1 MATDLGS
8 AYVQIVPS
16 AKGISGSISKL
27 LGGEVDSAGKS
38 AGASLGGALKAGII
52 GALGAGALG
61 LGAILK
67 SAIPAGADLQQSFG
81 GLDTIYDGAQASA
94 KRFASQAYKAGI
106 SANTY
111 AEQAVSMG
119 ASLKQALGGDSTKAI
134 NMANVAILDMTDNAA
149 KMGTDIGV
157 IQQTYQ
163 SLARGNYAMLDNL
176 KLGFGGT
183 KAEMERLLTTAE
195 GLPSAMGRKFDISNY
210 ADVVEA
216 IHLVQESMGL
226 SGVAAAEAQNTYYGS
241 LAAMKAATSNF
252 LADLSLGE
260 DIEPSLIELM
270 ETTSTFLFGNLFPM
284 VRRVFKGLPTMLGI
298 LLSEGL
304 SRAFGSEISGK
315 VMGELN
321 KIGEII
327 LTFYDM
333 TFGSLSAKDNIDM
346 LKKVGFSP
354 EVASDIV
361 SLSGQIGSV
370 ITSFYDMIFGSLS
383 AKDNIDFM
391 TKMGINEGTATS
403 IVNFANTIRTGFEG
417 VWSTVQTLFGQVP
430 GFFSSIIG
438 ALGPVITTIMDGI
451 SKLDFSGIQTLI
463 TAVLPAVQA
472 GFQTFM
478 SIVSPAIDSVV
489 QSFVAMWNAAQPLI
503 SILSGALMP
512 AFQILGSFLGGVVK
526 GVLEG
531 VKFAFDALKV
541 AIEFLTP
548 VVDFLVQALNFVQ
561 PVLSTIA
568 EWIGVAIGMFGN
580 LGTAG
585 QGLSAFTKSAW
596 TNIQS
601 AIQTAGNIIRTVI
614 DWIKLAFSG
623 AGNAVGV
630 LKNVFSLAWMGI
642 QDAIQVAKGVIDGV
656 ISGIKGA
663 FTSFQSVVSSVGSA
677 VGGIISNITSTIT
690 GLANIDISGAGA
702 AIMNGF
708 LGGLKS
714 AWGAVTDFVGGIA
727 GWIAKNKG
735 PISYDRVLLKPA
747 GLAIME
753 GLNTNLKVGFKDV
766 MGTVSGMAGA
776 IAKPFENQSLA
787 YDMTSSSSIDV
798 RRNLLSTTGD
808 LAGSESGTSLVAR
821 LANIERFLSAL
832 VDKELAVY
840 LDGEKMAQN
849 SYKYQGAI
857 MAREGI

>member
-27 LGGEVDSAGKS
+27 LGGEVESAGRS
-38 AGASLGGALKAGII
+38 AGSSLGASLVSALSGALAAAGIGKII
-52 GALGAGALG
+52 GSAL
-61 LGAILK
+61 
-67 SAIPAGADLQQSFG
+67 SAGADLQQSFG
-81 GLDTIYDGAQASA
+81 GLDTIYDGAQESA
-94 KRFASQAYKAGI
+94 KQFAKEAYKAGI

-134 NMANVAILDMTDNAA
+134 NMANVAIMDMTDNAA
-149 KMGTDIGV
+149 KMGTDIGI

-226 SGVAAAEAQNTYYGS
+226 TGVAAAEAENTYTGS
-241 LAAMKAATSNF
+241 LAAMKASWANTLAGLSLGENITPQLQALASTTSNF
-252 LADLSLGE
+252 L
-260 DIEPSLIELM
+260 
-270 ETTSTFLFGNLFPM
+270 FGNFIPM
-284 VRRVFKGLPTMLGI
+284 VGNVFKGLPTAIGTFIAEASPLVAQQFQGLFSSLGMSVDLTPITSKFQGI
-298 LLSEGL
+298 LTAFQPVIAGL
-304 SRAFGSEISGK
+304 QTAFGQ
-315 VMGELN
+315 L
-321 KIGEII
+321 
-327 LTFYDM
+327 
-333 TFGSLSAKDNIDM
+333 
-346 LKKVGFSP
+346 
-354 EVASDIV
+354 
-361 SLSGQIGSV
+361 
-370 ITSFYDMIFGSLS
+370 
-383 AKDNIDFM
+383 
-391 TKMGINEGTATS
+391 
-403 IVNFANTIRTGFEG
+403 
-417 VWSTVQTLFGQVP
+417 P
-430 GFFSSIIG
+430 GFFSAIG
-438 ALGPVITTIMDGI
+438 AAVGPVITTIMDGI
-451 SKLDFSGIQTLI
+451 ARMDFSGFQSLI
-463 TAVLPAVQA
+463 SAILPALQA

-489 QSFVAMWNAAQPLI
+489 QSFVSMWNAAQPLI
-503 SILSGALMP
+503 TILSGALMP
-512 AFQILGSFLGGVVK
+512 VLQILGSFLGGVVK
-526 GVLEG
+526 GALEG
-531 VKFAFDALKV
+531 VGFAFDALKV

-585 QGLSAFTKSAW
+585 EGLSAFIKSAW

-601 AIQTAGNIIRTVI
+601 AIQTAGNIIGTVI

-623 AGNAVGV
+623 AGNAVDV

-642 QDAIQVAKGVIDGV
+642 QDAIKVAKDIIDGV
-656 ISGIKGA
+656 IKGVKSA
-663 FTSFQSVVSSVGSA
+663 FTSFQDVVSSVGKA
-677 VGGIISNITSTIT
+677 VNGVIDTVVSTIKEV
-690 GLANIDISGAGA
+690 ANIDISGAGK
-702 AIMNGF
+702 AIMDGF

-714 AWGAVTDFVGGIA
+714 AWEGVKSFVGGIA
-727 GWIAKNKG
+727 DWIAKNKG

-747 GLAIME
+747 GLAIMQ
-753 GLNTNLKVGFKDV
+753 GLNTNLQVGFKDV

-787 YDMTSSSSIDV
+787 YDMTSSASVDV
-798 RRNLLSTTGD
+798 RRNLLSSTGD
-808 LAGSESGTSLVAR
+808 LAGSDGGSSLSAR
-821 LANIERFLSAL
+821 LANIERFLSVL

-840 LDGEKMAQN
+840 LDGEKLAQN
-849 SYKYQGAI
+849 SYMHQGAI

>member
-27 LGGEVDSAGKS
+27 LGGEVDSAGRS
-38 AGASLGGALKAGII
+38 AGASLGASLVSALSGALAAAGIGKI
-52 GALGAGALG
+52 ISSAL
-61 LGAILK
+61 
-67 SAIPAGADLQQSFG
+67 SAGADLQQSFG
-81 GLDTIYDGAQASA
+81 GLDTIYDGAQESA
-94 KRFASQAYKAGI
+94 KRFAKEAYKAGV

-119 ASLKQALGGDSTKAI
+119 ASLKQSLGGDSTKAI
-134 NMANVAILDMTDNAA
+134 NMANKAIMDMTDNAA

-163 SLARGNYAMLDNL
+163 SLSRGNYAMLDNL

-183 KAEMERLLTTAE
+183 KSEMERLLKTAE

-216 IHLVQESMGL
+216 IHLVQESMGIA
-226 SGVAAAEAQNTYYGS
+226 GVAAAEAQDTYSGS
-241 LAAMKAATSNF
+241 LAAMKASWENTLAGLALGENITPQLQALATTTSNF
-252 LADLSLGE
+252 L
-260 DIEPSLIELM
+260 
-270 ETTSTFLFGNLFPM
+270 FGNFFPM
-284 VRRVFKGLPTMLGI
+284 VSNIFKGLPSAIGMFIAEASPLVAQQFQGLFSSLGMSVDLSPIISKFQGI
-298 LLSEGL
+298 LTAFQPVITGL
-304 SRAFGSEISGK
+304 QTAFGQ
-315 VMGELN
+315 L
-321 KIGEII
+321 
-327 LTFYDM
+327 
-333 TFGSLSAKDNIDM
+333 
-346 LKKVGFSP
+346 
-354 EVASDIV
+354 
-361 SLSGQIGSV
+361 
-370 ITSFYDMIFGSLS
+370 
-383 AKDNIDFM
+383 
-391 TKMGINEGTATS
+391 
-403 IVNFANTIRTGFEG
+403 
-417 VWSTVQTLFGQVP
+417 P

-438 ALGPVITTIMDGI
+438 ALEPVITTIMDGI
-451 SKLDFSGIQTLI
+451 SKLDFSGIQILI
-463 TAVLPAVQA
+463 ESVLPAVQA
-472 GFQTFM
+472 GFQNFM
-478 SIVSPAIDSVV
+478 AIVSPAIDSVV

-512 AFQILGSFLGGVVK
+512 VFQILGAFLGGVVK

-585 QGLSAFTKSAW
+585 QGLSAFIKSAW

-630 LKNVFSLAWMGI
+630 LKNVFSLAWIGI
-642 QDAIQVAKGVIDGV
+642 QDAIRVAKGVIDGV

-663 FTSFQSVVSSVGSA
+663 FKGFQSVVSSVGSA
-677 VGGIISNITSTIT
+677 VGGIIGSITSTIT

-702 AIMNGF
+702 AIMDGF

-727 GWIAKNKG
+727 GWIAENKG

-787 YDMTSSSSIDV
+787 YDMTSSASVDV
-798 RRNLLSTTGD
+798 RRNLLSSTGD

-821 LANIERFLSAL
+821 LANIERFLAAL

-849 SYKYQGAI
+849 SYMHQGAI

>member
-27 LGGEVDSAGKS
+27 LGGEVDSAGRTAGS
-38 AGASLGGALKAGII
+38 SLGASLVSALSGALAAAGIGKII
-52 GALGAGALG
+52 GSAL
-61 LGAILK
+61 
-67 SAIPAGADLQQSFG
+67 SAGADLQQSFG
-81 GLDTIYDGAQASA
+81 GLDTIYDGAQESA
-94 KRFASQAYKAGI
+94 KKFAKEAYKAGI

-119 ASLKQALGGDSTKAI
+119 ASLKQALGGDSTKGI
-134 NMANVAILDMTDNAA
+134 NMANMAIMDMTDNAA

-183 KAEMERLLTTAE
+183 KSEMERLLATAE

-226 SGVAAAEAQNTYYGS
+226 TGVAAAEAENTYTGS
-241 LAAMKAATSNF
+241 LAAMKASWANTLAGLSLGENIAPQLQALVSTTSNF
-252 LADLSLGE
+252 L
-260 DIEPSLIELM
+260 
-270 ETTSTFLFGNLFPM
+270 FGNFIPM
-284 VRRVFKGLPTMLGI
+284 VGNVFKGLPSAIGTFIAEASPLVAQQFQGLFSSLGMSVDLTPITSKFQGI
-298 LLSEGL
+298 LTAFQPVMIGL
-304 SRAFGSEISGK
+304 QTAFGQ
-315 VMGELN
+315 L
-321 KIGEII
+321 
-327 LTFYDM
+327 
-333 TFGSLSAKDNIDM
+333 
-346 LKKVGFSP
+346 
-354 EVASDIV
+354 
-361 SLSGQIGSV
+361 
-370 ITSFYDMIFGSLS
+370 
-383 AKDNIDFM
+383 
-391 TKMGINEGTATS
+391 
-403 IVNFANTIRTGFEG
+403 
-417 VWSTVQTLFGQVP
+417 P
-430 GFFSSIIG
+430 GFFSTIG
-438 ALGPVITTIMDGI
+438 AAVGPVITTIMDGI
-451 SKLDFSGIQTLI
+451 ARMDFSGFQSLI
-463 TAVLPAVQA
+463 SAILPALQA

-489 QSFVAMWNAAQPLI
+489 QSFVSMWNAAQPLI

-512 AFQILGSFLGGVVK
+512 VFQILGSFLGGVVK
-526 GVLEG
+526 GALEG
-531 VKFAFDALKV
+531 VGFAFDALKV

-585 QGLSAFTKSAW
+585 EGLSAFIKSAW

-601 AIQTAGNIIRTVI
+601 AIQTAGNIIGTVI

-630 LKNVFSLAWMGI
+630 LKNVFSLAWMSI
-642 QDAIQVAKGVIDGV
+642 QDAIKVAKGIIDNV
-656 ISGIKGA
+656 ISGVKSAFTGFQDVVSNVGGAVRGVIDKVISTIKG
-663 FTSFQSVVSSVGSA
+663 
-677 VGGIISNITSTIT
+677 I
-690 GLANIDISGAGA
+690 ANIDISGAGK
-702 AIMNGF
+702 AIMDGF

-714 AWGAVTDFVGGIA
+714 AWEGVKSFVGGIA

-747 GLAIME
+747 GLAIMQ
-753 GLNTNLKVGFKDV
+753 GLNTNLQVGFKDV

-787 YDMTSSSSIDV
+787 YDMTSSASVDV
-798 RRNLLSTTGD
+798 RRNLLSSTGD
-808 LAGSESGTSLVAR
+808 LAGNDVGNSLAVR

-840 LDGEKMAQN
+840 LDGEKLAQN
-849 SYKYQGAI
+849 SYMHQGAI

>member
-27 LGGEVDSAGKS
+27 LGGEVDSAGRS
-38 AGASLGGALKAGII
+38 AGSSLGASLVPALSGALAAAGIGKII
-52 GALGAGALG
+52 GSAL
-61 LGAILK
+61 
-67 SAIPAGADLQQSFG
+67 SAGADLQQSFG
-81 GLDTIYDGAQASA
+81 GLDTIYDGAQESA
-94 KRFASQAYKAGI
+94 KQFAKEAYKAGV
-106 SANTY
+106 SANNY

-134 NMANVAILDMTDNAA
+134 NMANVAIMDMTDNAA

-183 KAEMERLLTTAE
+183 KSEMERLLTTAE

-226 SGVAAAEAQNTYYGS
+226 TGVAAAEAENTYTGS
-241 LAAMKAATSNF
+241 LAAMKASWANTLAGLSLGENITPQLQALASTTSNF
-252 LADLSLGE
+252 L
-260 DIEPSLIELM
+260 
-270 ETTSTFLFGNLFPM
+270 FGNFIPM
-284 VRRVFKGLPTMLGI
+284 VGNIFKGLSSAIGTFIAEASPLVAQQFQGLFSSLGMSVDLSSITLKFQGI
-298 LLSEGL
+298 LTAFQPVMTGL
-304 SRAFGSEISGK
+304 QTAFGQ
-315 VMGELN
+315 L
-321 KIGEII
+321 
-327 LTFYDM
+327 
-333 TFGSLSAKDNIDM
+333 
-346 LKKVGFSP
+346 
-354 EVASDIV
+354 
-361 SLSGQIGSV
+361 
-370 ITSFYDMIFGSLS
+370 
-383 AKDNIDFM
+383 
-391 TKMGINEGTATS
+391 
-403 IVNFANTIRTGFEG
+403 
-417 VWSTVQTLFGQVP
+417 P
-430 GFFSSIIG
+430 GFFSSIG
-438 ALGPVITTIMDGI
+438 AEVGAVITTIMDGI
-451 SKLDFSGIQTLI
+451 ARMDFSGFQSLI
-463 TAVLPAVQA
+463 SAILPALQA

-478 SIVSPAIDSVV
+478 SIVGPAIDSVIN
-489 QSFVAMWNAAQPLI
+489 SFVNMWNAAQPLI
-503 SILSGALMP
+503 TILSGALMP
-512 AFQILGSFLGGVVK
+512 VLQILGSFLGGILK
-526 GVLEG
+526 GVLSG
-531 VKFAFDALKV
+531 VSFAFDALKV

-642 QDAIQVAKGVIDGV
+642 QDAIRVAKGVIDGV

-663 FTSFQSVVSSVGSA
+663 FRGFQSVVSSVGGA
-677 VGGIISNITSTIT
+677 VGGVIGSITSTIK

-727 GWIAKNKG
+727 GWIAENKG

-787 YDMTSSSSIDV
+787 YDMTSSASVDV
-798 RRNLLSTTGD
+798 RRNLLSSTGD
-808 LAGSESGTSLVAR
+808 FAGSDGGSSLSAR

-840 LDGEKMAQN
+840 LDGEKLAQN
-849 SYKYQGAI
+849 SYMHQGAI

>member
-27 LGGEVDSAGKS
+27 LGGEVDSAGRS
-38 AGASLGGALKAGII
+38 AGSSLGASLVSALSGALAAAGIGKII
-52 GALGAGALG
+52 GSALG
-61 LGAILK
+61 
-67 SAIPAGADLQQSFG
+67 AGADLQQSFG
-81 GLDTIYDGAQASA
+81 GLDTIYDGAQESA
-94 KRFASQAYKAGI
+94 KQFAKEAYKAGV

-134 NMANVAILDMTDNAA
+134 NMANVAIMDMTDNAA

-183 KAEMERLLTTAE
+183 KSEMERLLTTAE

-226 SGVAAAEAQNTYYGS
+226 TGVAAAEAENTYTGS
-241 LAAMKAATSNF
+241 LAAMKASWANT
-252 LADLSLGE
+252 LAGLSLGE
-260 DIEPSLIELM
+260 NITPQLQALAS
-270 ETTSTFLFGNLFPM
+270 TTSTFLFGNFIPM
-284 VRRVFKGLPTMLGI
+284 VGNIFKGLPYAIGTFIAEASPLVAQQFQGLFSSLGMSVDLSPITSKFQGI
-298 LLSEGL
+298 LTAFQPVMDGVQT
-304 SRAFGSEISGK
+304 AFGQ
-315 VMGELN
+315 L
-321 KIGEII
+321 
-327 LTFYDM
+327 
-333 TFGSLSAKDNIDM
+333 
-346 LKKVGFSP
+346 
-354 EVASDIV
+354 
-361 SLSGQIGSV
+361 
-370 ITSFYDMIFGSLS
+370 
-383 AKDNIDFM
+383 
-391 TKMGINEGTATS
+391 
-403 IVNFANTIRTGFEG
+403 
-417 VWSTVQTLFGQVP
+417 P
-430 GFFSSIIG
+430 GFFSTIG
-438 ALGPVITTIMDGI
+438 AAIGPLITTIMDGI
-451 SKLDFSGIQTLI
+451 ARMDFSGFQSLI
-463 TAVLPAVQA
+463 SAILPALQA
-472 GFQTFM
+472 SFQTFM

-489 QSFVAMWNAAQPLI
+489 QSFVSMWNAAQPLI
-503 SILSGALMP
+503 TILSGALMP
-512 AFQILGSFLGGVVK
+512 VFQILGSFLGGVVK
-526 GVLEG
+526 GALEG
-531 VKFAFDALKV
+531 VGFAFDALKV

-585 QGLSAFTKSAW
+585 EGLSAFIKSAW

-601 AIQTAGNIIRTVI
+601 AIQTAGNIIGTVI

-623 AGNAVGV
+623 AGNAVDV

-642 QDAIQVAKGVIDGV
+642 QDVVKVAKGVIDGV

-663 FTSFQSVVSSVGSA
+663 FTSFQSVVSSVGGA
-677 VGGIISNITSTIT
+677 VRGVIDKVISTIK
-690 GLANIDISGAGA
+690 GIANIDISGAGK
-702 AIMNGF
+702 AIMDGF

-714 AWGAVTDFVGGIA
+714 AWEGVKSFVGGIA

-747 GLAIME
+747 GLAIMQ
-753 GLNTNLKVGFKDV
+753 GLNTNLQVGFKDV

-787 YDMTSSSSIDV
+787 YDMTSSASVDV
-798 RRNLLSTTGD
+798 RRNLLSSSGD
-808 LAGSESGTSLVAR
+808 LAGSDGGSSLSAR

-840 LDGEKMAQN
+840 LDGEKLAQN
-849 SYKYQGAI
+849 SYMHQGAI

>member
-27 LGGEVDSAGKS
+27 LGGEVESAGKS

-134 NMANVAILDMTDNAA
+134 NMANVAILDMADNAA

-284 VRRVFKGLPTMLGI
+284 VRRVFKGLPSAIGTFIAEASPLVAQQFQGLFSSLGMSVDLSPITSKFQGI
-298 LLSEGL
+298 LTAFQPVITGL
-304 SRAFGSEISGK
+304 QTAFGQ
-315 VMGELN
+315 L
-321 KIGEII
+321 
-327 LTFYDM
+327 
-333 TFGSLSAKDNIDM
+333 
-346 LKKVGFSP
+346 
-354 EVASDIV
+354 
-361 SLSGQIGSV
+361 
-370 ITSFYDMIFGSLS
+370 
-383 AKDNIDFM
+383 
-391 TKMGINEGTATS
+391 
-403 IVNFANTIRTGFEG
+403 
-417 VWSTVQTLFGQVP
+417 P
-430 GFFSSIIG
+430 GFFSAIG
-438 ALGPVITTIMDGI
+438 AAVGPVIATIMDGI
-451 SKLDFSGIQTLI
+451 ARMDFSGIQTLI
-463 TAVLPAVQA
+463 ASVLPAVQA

-489 QSFVAMWNAAQPLI
+489 QSFVSMWNAAQPLI
-503 SILSGALMP
+503 DILSGALMP
-512 AFQILGSFLGGVVK
+512 VFQILGSFLGGVVK

-531 VKFAFDALKV
+531 VSFAFDALKV

-548 VVDFLVQALNFVQ
+548 VVDFLVQTLNFVQ

-585 QGLSAFTKSAW
+585 QGLSAFIKSAW

-630 LKNVFSLAWMGI
+630 LKNIFSLAWMAI

-702 AIMNGF
+702 AIMEGF

-747 GLAIME
+747 GLAIMD
-753 GLNTNLKVGFKDV
+753 GLNTNLKVGFKDF

-787 YDMTSSSSIDV
+787 YDMTSSASVDV
-798 RRNLLSTTGD
+798 RRNLLSSSGD

-821 LANIERFLSAL
+821 LANIERFLAAL

-849 SYKYQGAI
+849 SYMYQGAI

>member
-1 MATDLGS
+1 MAIDLGS

-38 AGASLGGALKAGII
+38 AGLSLGSSLVSALSGALAAAAIGKII
-52 GALGAGALG
+52 GSAL
-61 LGAILK
+61 
-67 SAIPAGADLQQSFG
+67 SAGADLQQSFG
-81 GLDTIYDGAQASA
+81 GLDTIYDGAQESA
-94 KRFASQAYKAGI
+94 KKFAKEAYKAGI

-134 NMANVAILDMTDNAA
+134 NMANMAIMDMTDNAA

-183 KAEMERLLTTAE
+183 KSEMERLLATAE

-226 SGVAAAEAQNTYYGS
+226 TGVAAAEAENTYTGS
-241 LAAMKAATSNF
+241 LAAMKASWANTLAGLSLGENIAPQLQALASTTSNF
-252 LADLSLGE
+252 L
-260 DIEPSLIELM
+260 
-270 ETTSTFLFGNLFPM
+270 FGNFIPM
-284 VRRVFKGLPTMLGI
+284 VGNIFKGLPSAIGTFIAEASPLVAQQFQGLFSSLGMSVDFSPITSKFQGI
-298 LLSEGL
+298 LTAFQPVMTGL
-304 SRAFGSEISGK
+304 QTAFGQ
-315 VMGELN
+315 L
-321 KIGEII
+321 
-327 LTFYDM
+327 
-333 TFGSLSAKDNIDM
+333 
-346 LKKVGFSP
+346 
-354 EVASDIV
+354 
-361 SLSGQIGSV
+361 
-370 ITSFYDMIFGSLS
+370 
-383 AKDNIDFM
+383 
-391 TKMGINEGTATS
+391 
-403 IVNFANTIRTGFEG
+403 
-417 VWSTVQTLFGQVP
+417 P
-430 GFFSSIIG
+430 GFFSSIG
-438 ALGPVITTIMDGI
+438 AAVGPVITTIMDGI
-451 SKLDFSGIQTLI
+451 ARMDFSGFQSLI
-463 TAVLPAVQA
+463 SAILPALQA

-489 QSFVAMWNAAQPLI
+489 QSFVSMWNAAQPLI
-503 SILSGALMP
+503 TILSGALMP
-512 AFQILGSFLGGVVK
+512 VFQILGSFLGGVVK
-526 GVLEG
+526 GALEG
-531 VKFAFDALKV
+531 VGFAFDALKV

-585 QGLSAFTKSAW
+585 EGLSAFIKSAW

-601 AIQTAGNIIRTVI
+601 AIQTAGNIIGTVI

-623 AGNAVGV
+623 AGNAVDV
-630 LKNVFSLAWMGI
+630 LKNVFSLAWMAI
-642 QDAIQVAKGVIDGV
+642 QDAIKVAKGIIDNV
-656 ISGIKGA
+656 ISGVKSAFTGFQDVVSNVGGAVRGVIDKVISTIKG
-663 FTSFQSVVSSVGSA
+663 
-677 VGGIISNITSTIT
+677 I
-690 GLANIDISGAGA
+690 ANIDISGAGK
-702 AIMNGF
+702 AIMDGF

-714 AWGAVTDFVGGIA
+714 AWEGVKSFVGGIA

-747 GLAIME
+747 GLAIMQ
-753 GLNTNLKVGFKDV
+753 GLNTNLQIGFKDV

-787 YDMTSSSSIDV
+787 YDMTSSASVDV
-798 RRNLLSTTGD
+798 RRNLLSSTGD
-808 LAGSESGTSLVAR
+808 LAGSDGGSSLSAR

-849 SYKYQGAI
+849 SYMHQGAI

>member
-38 AGASLGGALKAGII
+38 AGSSLGASLVSALSGALAAAGIGKII
-52 GALGAGALG
+52 GSAL
-61 LGAILK
+61 
-67 SAIPAGADLQQSFG
+67 SAGADLQQSFG
-81 GLDTIYDGAQASA
+81 GLDTIYDGAQESA
-94 KRFASQAYKAGI
+94 KNFAKEAYKAGV

-119 ASLKQALGGDSTKAI
+119 ASLKQSLGGDSTKAI
-134 NMANVAILDMTDNAA
+134 NMANMAIMDMTDNAA
-149 KMGTDIGV
+149 KMGTDIGL

-163 SLARGNYAMLDNL
+163 SLARGNYEMLDNL
-176 KLGFGGT
+176 RLGFGGS
-183 KAEMERLLTTAE
+183 KSEMERLLKTAE

-226 SGVAAAEAQNTYYGS
+226 AGVAAAEAQNTYSGS
-241 LAAMKAATSNF
+241 LAAMKASWENTLAGLSLGENIAPQLQALASTTSNF
-252 LADLSLGE
+252 LFKNF
-260 DIEPSLIELM
+260 I
-270 ETTSTFLFGNLFPM
+270 PM
-284 VRRVFKGLPTMLGI
+284 VGNVFKGLPSAIGTFIAEASPLVAQQFQGLFSSLGMSVDLSPITSKFQGI
-298 LLSEGL
+298 LTAFQPVMTGL
-304 SRAFGSEISGK
+304 QTAFGQ
-315 VMGELN
+315 L
-321 KIGEII
+321 
-327 LTFYDM
+327 
-333 TFGSLSAKDNIDM
+333 
-346 LKKVGFSP
+346 
-354 EVASDIV
+354 
-361 SLSGQIGSV
+361 
-370 ITSFYDMIFGSLS
+370 
-383 AKDNIDFM
+383 
-391 TKMGINEGTATS
+391 
-403 IVNFANTIRTGFEG
+403 
-417 VWSTVQTLFGQVP
+417 P
-430 GFFSSIIG
+430 GFFSTIG
-438 ALGPVITTIMDGI
+438 AAVGPVITTIMDGI
-451 SKLDFSGIQTLI
+451 ARMDFSGFQALI
-463 TAVLPAVQA
+463 ASVLPAVQA

-489 QSFVAMWNAAQPLI
+489 QSFVGMWNAAQPLI
-503 SILSGALMP
+503 TILSGALMP
-512 AFQILGSFLGGVVK
+512 VLQILGSFLGGVLK
-526 GVLEG
+526 GVLSG
-531 VKFAFDALKV
+531 VSFAFDALKV

-568 EWIGVAIGMFGN
+568 EWVGVAIGMFGN

-585 QGLSAFTKSAW
+585 QGLSAFIKSAW

-623 AGNAVGV
+623 AGNAAGV

-642 QDAIQVAKGVIDGV
+642 QDAIRVAKGVIDGV
-656 ISGIKGA
+656 ITGIKGA
-663 FTSFQSVVSSVGSA
+663 FTSFQSVVSSVGGA
-677 VGGIISNITSTIT
+677 VGGVIGSITSTIK

-714 AWGAVTDFVGGIA
+714 AWGAVQNFVGGIA

-747 GLAIME
+747 GLAIMQ
-753 GLNTNLKVGFKDV
+753 GLNTNLQVGFKDV

-787 YDMTSSSSIDV
+787 YDMTSSASVDV
-798 RRNLLSTTGD
+798 RRNLLSSTGD
-808 LAGSESGTSLVAR
+808 LAGSDGGSSLSAR

-849 SYKYQGAI
+849 SYMHQGAI

>member
-27 LGGEVDSAGKS
+27 LGGEVDIAGRSAGS
-38 AGASLGGALKAGII
+38 SLGASLVSALSGALAAAGIGKII
-52 GALGAGALG
+52 GSAL
-61 LGAILK
+61 
-67 SAIPAGADLQQSFG
+67 SAGADLQQSFG
-81 GLDTIYDGAQASA
+81 GLDTIYDGAQESA
-94 KRFASQAYKAGI
+94 KQFAKEAYKAGV
-106 SANTY
+106 SANNY

-134 NMANVAILDMTDNAA
+134 NMANVAIMDMTDNAA

-183 KAEMERLLTTAE
+183 KSEMERLLTTAE

-226 SGVAAAEAQNTYYGS
+226 TGVAAAEAENTYTGS
-241 LAAMKAATSNF
+241 LAAMKASWANTLAGLSLGENITPQLQALASTTSNF
-252 LADLSLGE
+252 L
-260 DIEPSLIELM
+260 
-270 ETTSTFLFGNLFPM
+270 FGNFIPM
-284 VRRVFKGLPTMLGI
+284 VGNIFKGLPSAIGTFIAEASPLVAQQFQGLFSSLGMSVDLSSITLKFQGI
-298 LLSEGL
+298 LTAFQPVMTGL
-304 SRAFGSEISGK
+304 QTAFGQ
-315 VMGELN
+315 L
-321 KIGEII
+321 
-327 LTFYDM
+327 
-333 TFGSLSAKDNIDM
+333 
-346 LKKVGFSP
+346 
-354 EVASDIV
+354 
-361 SLSGQIGSV
+361 
-370 ITSFYDMIFGSLS
+370 
-383 AKDNIDFM
+383 
-391 TKMGINEGTATS
+391 
-403 IVNFANTIRTGFEG
+403 
-417 VWSTVQTLFGQVP
+417 P
-430 GFFSSIIG
+430 GFFSSIG
-438 ALGPVITTIMDGI
+438 AEVGAVITTIMDGI
-451 SKLDFSGIQTLI
+451 ARMDFSGFQSLI
-463 TAVLPAVQA
+463 SAILPALQA

-478 SIVSPAIDSVV
+478 SIVGPAIDSVIN
-489 QSFVAMWNAAQPLI
+489 SFVNMWNAAQPLI
-503 SILSGALMP
+503 TILSGALMP
-512 AFQILGSFLGGVVK
+512 VLQILGSFLGGILK
-526 GVLEG
+526 GVLSG
-531 VKFAFDALKV
+531 VSFAFDALKV

-585 QGLSAFTKSAW
+585 QGLSAFIKSAW

-642 QDAIQVAKGVIDGV
+642 QDAIRVAKGVIDGV

-663 FTSFQSVVSSVGSA
+663 FRGFQSVVSSVGGA
-677 VGGIISNITSTIT
+677 VGGVIGSITSTIK

-727 GWIAKNKG
+727 GWIAENKG

-787 YDMTSSSSIDV
+787 YDMTSSASVDV
-798 RRNLLSTTGD
+798 RRNLLSSTGD
-808 LAGSESGTSLVAR
+808 FAGSDGGSSLSAR

-840 LDGEKMAQN
+840 LDGEKLAQN
-849 SYKYQGAI
+849 SYMHQGAI

>member
-27 LGGEVDSAGKS
+27 LGGEVDSAGRS
-38 AGASLGGALKAGII
+38 AGSSLGASLVSALSGALAAAGIGKII
-52 GALGAGALG
+52 GSALG
-61 LGAILK
+61 
-67 SAIPAGADLQQSFG
+67 AGADLQQSFG
-81 GLDTIYDGAQASA
+81 GLDTIYDGAQKSA
-94 KRFASQAYKAGI
+94 KNFAKEAYKAGI

-134 NMANVAILDMTDNAA
+134 NMANVAIMDMTDNAA

-226 SGVAAAEAQNTYYGS
+226 TGVAAAEAENTYTGS
-241 LAAMKAATSNF
+241 LAAMKASWANTLAGLSLGENITPQLQALASTTSNF
-252 LADLSLGE
+252 L
-260 DIEPSLIELM
+260 
-270 ETTSTFLFGNLFPM
+270 FGNFIPM
-284 VRRVFKGLPTMLGI
+284 VGNVFKGLPSAIGTFIAEASPLVAQQFQGLFSSLGMSVDLTPITSKFQGI
-298 LLSEGL
+298 LTAFQPVMTGL
-304 SRAFGSEISGK
+304 QTAFGQ
-315 VMGELN
+315 L
-321 KIGEII
+321 
-327 LTFYDM
+327 
-333 TFGSLSAKDNIDM
+333 
-346 LKKVGFSP
+346 
-354 EVASDIV
+354 
-361 SLSGQIGSV
+361 
-370 ITSFYDMIFGSLS
+370 
-383 AKDNIDFM
+383 
-391 TKMGINEGTATS
+391 
-403 IVNFANTIRTGFEG
+403 
-417 VWSTVQTLFGQVP
+417 P
-430 GFFSSIIG
+430 GFFSAIG
-438 ALGPVITTIMDGI
+438 AAVGPVITTIMDGI
-451 SKLDFSGIQTLI
+451 ARMDFSGFQSLI
-463 TAVLPAVQA
+463 SAILPALQA

-489 QSFVAMWNAAQPLI
+489 QSFVSMWNAAQPLI
-503 SILSGALMP
+503 TILSGALMP
-512 AFQILGSFLGGVVK
+512 VFQILGSFLGGVVK
-526 GVLEG
+526 GALEG
-531 VKFAFDALKV
+531 VGFAFDALKA

-568 EWIGVAIGMFGN
+568 EWVGVAIGMFGN

-585 QGLSAFTKSAW
+585 QGLSAFIKSAW

-642 QDAIQVAKGVIDGV
+642 QDAIKVAKGIIDNV
-656 ISGIKGA
+656 ISGVKSAFTGFQDVVSNVGGAVRGVIDKVISTIKG
-663 FTSFQSVVSSVGSA
+663 
-677 VGGIISNITSTIT
+677 I
-690 GLANIDISGAGA
+690 ANIDISGAGK
-702 AIMNGF
+702 AIMDGF

-714 AWGAVTDFVGGIA
+714 AWEGVKSFVGGIA

-747 GLAIME
+747 GLAIMQ
-753 GLNTNLKVGFKDV
+753 GLNTNLQVGFKDV

-787 YDMTSSSSIDV
+787 YDMTSSASVDV
-798 RRNLLSTTGD
+798 RRNLLSSTGD
-808 LAGSESGTSLVAR
+808 LAGSDGGSSLSAR

-840 LDGEKMAQN
+840 LDGEKLAQN
-849 SYKYQGAI
+849 SYMHQGAI

>member
-16 AKGISGSISKL
+16 AKGISGSISKIL
-27 LGGEVDSAGKS
+27 DGEVGSAGKS
-38 AGASLGGALKAGII
+38 AGLSLGSSLVSALSGALAAAGIGKII
-52 GALGAGALG
+52 GSAL
-61 LGAILK
+61 
-67 SAIPAGADLQQSFG
+67 SAGADLQQSFG
-81 GLDTIYDGAQASA
+81 GLDTIYDGAQDSA
-94 KRFASQAYKAGI
+94 KHFAKEAYKAGV

-134 NMANVAILDMTDNAA
+134 NMANMAIMDMTDNAA

-195 GLPSAMGRKFDISNY
+195 GLPSAMGRKFNISNY

-216 IHLVQESMGL
+216 IHLVQENMGL
-226 SGVAAAEAQNTYYGS
+226 TGVAAAEAENTYTGS
-241 LAAMKAATSNF
+241 LAAMKASWANSLAGLSLGENITPQLQALATTTSNF
-252 LADLSLGE
+252 L
-260 DIEPSLIELM
+260 
-270 ETTSTFLFGNLFPM
+270 FGNFIPM
-284 VRRVFKGLPTMLGI
+284 VGNIFKGLPSAIGTFIAEASPLVAQQFQGMFSSLGMSVDLSPITSKFQEI
-298 LLSEGL
+298 LTAFQPVIAGIQT
-304 SRAFGSEISGK
+304 AFGQ
-315 VMGELN
+315 L
-321 KIGEII
+321 
-327 LTFYDM
+327 
-333 TFGSLSAKDNIDM
+333 
-346 LKKVGFSP
+346 
-354 EVASDIV
+354 
-361 SLSGQIGSV
+361 
-370 ITSFYDMIFGSLS
+370 
-383 AKDNIDFM
+383 
-391 TKMGINEGTATS
+391 
-403 IVNFANTIRTGFEG
+403 
-417 VWSTVQTLFGQVP
+417 P
-430 GFFSSIIG
+430 GFFSTIG
-438 ALGPVITTIMDGI
+438 AAVGPVITTIMDGI
-451 SKLDFSGIQTLI
+451 ARMDFSGFQTLI
-463 TAVLPAVQA
+463 ASVLPAVQA

-489 QSFVAMWNAAQPLI
+489 QSFVGMWNAAQPLI
-503 SILSGALMP
+503 TILSGALMP
-512 AFQILGSFLGGVVK
+512 VLQILGSFLGGVLK
-526 GVLEG
+526 GVLSG
-531 VKFAFDALKV
+531 VSFAFDALKV

-585 QGLSAFTKSAW
+585 QGLSAFIKSAW

-630 LKNVFSLAWMGI
+630 LKNVFSLAWMAI
-642 QDAIQVAKGVIDGV
+642 QDVVKVAKGVIDGV

-663 FTSFQSVVSSVGSA
+663 FTSFQSVVSSVGGA
-677 VGGIISNITSTIT
+677 VKGVISSVISTIR
-690 GLANIDISGAGA
+690 GIANIDISGAGA

-714 AWGAVTDFVGGIA
+714 AWEGVKSFVGGIA

-747 GLAIME
+747 GLAIMD

-787 YDMTSSSSIDV
+787 YDMTSSASVDV
-798 RRNLLSTTGD
+798 RRNLLSSTDD
-808 LAGSESGTSLVAR
+808 LAGSDGGSSLSAR

-840 LDGEKMAQN
+840 LDGEKLAQN
-849 SYKYQGAI
+849 SYMHQGAI

>member
-27 LGGEVDSAGKS
+27 LGGEVESAGRS
-38 AGASLGGALKAGII
+38 AGSSLGSSLLSALTSALAAAGIGKII
-52 GALGAGALG
+52 GSALG
-61 LGAILK
+61 
-67 SAIPAGADLQQSFG
+67 AGADLQQSFG
-81 GLDTIYDGAQASA
+81 GLDTIYDGAQESA
-94 KRFASQAYKAGI
+94 KNFAKEAYKAGV

-134 NMANVAILDMTDNAA
+134 NMANVAIMDMTDNAA

-183 KAEMERLLTTAE
+183 KSEMERLLTTAE

-226 SGVAAAEAQNTYYGS
+226 TGVAAAEAENTYTGS
-241 LAAMKAATSNF
+241 LAAMKASWANT
-252 LADLSLGE
+252 LAGLSLGE
-260 DIEPSLIELM
+260 DIKPQLQALAT
-270 ETTSTFLFGNLFPM
+270 TTSNFLFGNFFPM
-284 VRRVFKGLPTMLGI
+284 VGNIFKGLPSAIGTFIAEASPLVAKQFQGLFSSLGMSVDLSPITSKFQGI
-298 LLSEGL
+298 LTAFQPVITGL
-304 SRAFGSEISGK
+304 QTAFGQ
-315 VMGELN
+315 L
-321 KIGEII
+321 
-327 LTFYDM
+327 
-333 TFGSLSAKDNIDM
+333 
-346 LKKVGFSP
+346 
-354 EVASDIV
+354 
-361 SLSGQIGSV
+361 
-370 ITSFYDMIFGSLS
+370 
-383 AKDNIDFM
+383 
-391 TKMGINEGTATS
+391 
-403 IVNFANTIRTGFEG
+403 
-417 VWSTVQTLFGQVP
+417 P
-430 GFFSSIIG
+430 GFFSVIG
-438 ALGPVITTIMDGI
+438 AAVGQVITTIMDGI
-451 SKLDFSGIQTLI
+451 ARMDFSGFQSLI
-463 TAVLPAVQA
+463 SAILPALQA

-512 AFQILGSFLGGVVK
+512 VFQILGAYLGGVLK
-526 GVLEG
+526 GVLSG
-531 VKFAFDALKV
+531 VSFAFDALKI

-548 VVDFLVQALNFVQ
+548 VIDFLVQALNYVQ

-568 EWIGVAIGMFGN
+568 EWVGVAIGMFGN
-580 LGTAG
+580 MGTAG

-601 AIQTAGNIIRTVI
+601 TIQTAGNIIRTVI

-630 LKNVFSLAWMGI
+630 LKNVFSLAWMAI
-642 QDAIQVAKGVIDGV
+642 QDVVRVARGVIDGA
-656 ISGIKGA
+656 IAGINGA
-663 FTSFQSVVSSVGSA
+663 FTSFQSVVSSVGGA
-677 VGGIISNITSTIT
+677 VKGVINSIISTIR
-690 GLANIDISGAGA
+690 GLANIDISGAGR
-702 AIMNGF
+702 AIMDGF
-708 LGGLKS
+708 LGGLMSK
-714 AWGAVTDFVGGIA
+714 WGAVTNFIGGIA
-727 GWIAKNKG
+727 GWIAENKG

-747 GLAIME
+747 GLAIMQ

-787 YDMTSSSSIDV
+787 YDMTSSASIDV
-798 RRNLLSTTGD
+798 RRNLLSTSGD
-808 LAGSESGTSLVAR
+808 LAGSDGGGSLSAR
-821 LANIERFLSAL
+821 LANIERFLASL

-840 LDGEKMAQN
+840 LDGEKLAQN
-849 SYKYQGAI
+849 SYMHQGAI

>member
-27 LGGEVDSAGKS
+27 LGGEVDSAGRS
-38 AGASLGGALKAGII
+38 AGSSLGASLVSALSGALAAAGIGKI
-52 GALGAGALG
+52 ISSAL
-61 LGAILK
+61 
-67 SAIPAGADLQQSFG
+67 SAGADLQQSFG
-81 GLDTIYDGAQASA
+81 GLDTIYDGAQESA
-94 KRFASQAYKAGI
+94 KQFAKEAYKAGV

-134 NMANVAILDMTDNAA
+134 NMANVAIMDMTDNAA

-183 KAEMERLLTTAE
+183 KSEMERLLTTAE

-226 SGVAAAEAQNTYYGS
+226 TGVAAAEAENTYTGS
-241 LAAMKAATSNF
+241 LAAMKASWANTLAGLSLGENITPQLQALASTTSNF
-252 LADLSLGE
+252 LFKNF
-260 DIEPSLIELM
+260 I
-270 ETTSTFLFGNLFPM
+270 PM
-284 VRRVFKGLPTMLGI
+284 VGNVFKGLPSAIGTFIAKASPLVAQQFQGLFSSLGMSVDLSSITLKFQGI
-298 LLSEGL
+298 LTAFQPVMTGL
-304 SRAFGSEISGK
+304 QTAFGQ
-315 VMGELN
+315 L
-321 KIGEII
+321 
-327 LTFYDM
+327 
-333 TFGSLSAKDNIDM
+333 
-346 LKKVGFSP
+346 
-354 EVASDIV
+354 
-361 SLSGQIGSV
+361 
-370 ITSFYDMIFGSLS
+370 
-383 AKDNIDFM
+383 
-391 TKMGINEGTATS
+391 
-403 IVNFANTIRTGFEG
+403 
-417 VWSTVQTLFGQVP
+417 P
-430 GFFSSIIG
+430 GFFSSIG
-438 ALGPVITTIMDGI
+438 AEVGPVITTIMDGI
-451 SKLDFSGIQTLI
+451 ARMDFSGFQSLI
-463 TAVLPAVQA
+463 SAILPALQT

-478 SIVSPAIDSVV
+478 SIVGPAIDSVIN
-489 QSFVAMWNAAQPLI
+489 SFVNMWNAAQPLI
-503 SILSGALMP
+503 TILSGALMP
-512 AFQILGSFLGGVVK
+512 VFQILGSFLGGVLK
-526 GVLEG
+526 GVLSG
-531 VKFAFDALKV
+531 VSFAFDALKV

-585 QGLSAFTKSAW
+585 QGLSAFIKSAW

-623 AGNAVGV
+623 AGNAAGV

-642 QDAIQVAKGVIDGV
+642 QDAIRVAKGVIDGV

-663 FTSFQSVVSSVGSA
+663 FTSFQSVVSSVGGA
-677 VGGIISNITSTIT
+677 VNGVVNNVISTIR
-690 GLANIDISGAGA
+690 GIANIDLSGAGS

-714 AWGAVTDFVGGIA
+714 AWEGVKSFVGGIA

-747 GLAIME
+747 GLAIMQ
-753 GLNTNLKVGFKDV
+753 GLNTNLQIGFKDV

-787 YDMTSSSSIDV
+787 YDMTSSASVDV
-798 RRNLLSTTGD
+798 RRNLLSSTGD
-808 LAGSESGTSLVAR
+808 LAGSDGGSSLSAR

-840 LDGEKMAQN
+840 LDGEKLAQN
-849 SYKYQGAI
+849 SYMHQGAI

>member
-27 LGGEVDSAGKS
+27 LGGEVDSAGRS
-38 AGASLGGALKAGII
+38 AGSSLGASLVSALSGALAAAGIGKII
-52 GALGAGALG
+52 GSAL
-61 LGAILK
+61 
-67 SAIPAGADLQQSFG
+67 SAGADLQQSFG
-81 GLDTIYDGAQASA
+81 GLDTIYDGAQESA
-94 KRFASQAYKAGI
+94 KKFAKEAYKAGI

-134 NMANVAILDMTDNAA
+134 NMANVAIMDMTDNAA
-149 KMGTDIGV
+149 KMGTDIGI

-226 SGVAAAEAQNTYYGS
+226 TGVAAAEAENTYTGS
-241 LAAMKAATSNF
+241 LAAMKASWANTLAGLSLGENITPQLQALASTTSNF
-252 LADLSLGE
+252 L
-260 DIEPSLIELM
+260 
-270 ETTSTFLFGNLFPM
+270 FGNFFPM
-284 VRRVFKGLPTMLGI
+284 VGNVFKGLPSAIGTFIAEASPLVAQQFQGLFSSLGMSVDLTPITSKFQGI
-298 LLSEGL
+298 LTAFQPVITGL
-304 SRAFGSEISGK
+304 QTAFGQ
-315 VMGELN
+315 L
-321 KIGEII
+321 
-327 LTFYDM
+327 
-333 TFGSLSAKDNIDM
+333 
-346 LKKVGFSP
+346 
-354 EVASDIV
+354 
-361 SLSGQIGSV
+361 
-370 ITSFYDMIFGSLS
+370 
-383 AKDNIDFM
+383 
-391 TKMGINEGTATS
+391 
-403 IVNFANTIRTGFEG
+403 
-417 VWSTVQTLFGQVP
+417 P
-430 GFFSSIIG
+430 GFFSAIG
-438 ALGPVITTIMDGI
+438 AAVGPVITTIMDGI
-451 SKLDFSGIQTLI
+451 TRMDFSGIQTLI
-463 TAVLPAVQA
+463 ESVLPAVQA

-489 QSFVAMWNAAQPLI
+489 QSFVSMWNAAQPLI

-512 AFQILGSFLGGVVK
+512 VFQILGSFLGGVVK
-526 GVLEG
+526 GALEG
-531 VKFAFDALKV
+531 VGFAFDALKV

-585 QGLSAFTKSAW
+585 EGLSAFIKSAW

-601 AIQTAGNIIRTVI
+601 AIQTAGNIIGTVI

-623 AGNAVGV
+623 AGDAVGV

-642 QDAIQVAKGVIDGV
+642 QDAIKVAKDIIDGV
-656 ISGIKGA
+656 IKGVKSA
-663 FTSFQSVVSSVGSA
+663 FTGFQDVVSSVGK
-677 VGGIISNITSTIT
+677 VVNGVIDTVVSTIK
-690 GLANIDISGAGA
+690 GVADIDISGAGS

-708 LGGLKS
+708 LGGLKA
-714 AWGAVTDFVGGIA
+714 AWEGVKSFVGGIA
-727 GWIAKNKG
+727 SWIAKNKG

-747 GLAIME
+747 GLAIMQ
-753 GLNTNLKVGFKDV
+753 GLNTNLQVGFKDV

-787 YDMTSSSSIDV
+787 YDMTSSASVDV
-798 RRNLLSTTGD
+798 RRNLLSTSGD
-808 LAGSESGTSLVAR
+808 LAGSDGGSSLGAR

-840 LDGEKMAQN
+840 LDGEKLAQN
-849 SYKYQGAI
+849 SYMHQGAI